1 MEKSITLLGA
11 PTGNCVRAAIA
22 LEEARIPYV
31 VRHVDLKN
39 GEHRA
44 AEYLALNPAG
54 RVPTLVEH
62 REGEPP
68 FVLSQSNAIMLYAA
82 RKAPG
87 RLLPAAEGRA
97 RALTLERFFLFITDV
112 IAPNHAAFYVRPR
125 GEQRA
130 ADLLEERSV
139 DVLKLAEKFV
149 ADTPFL
155 AGENYSIA
163 DIAAFTI
170 TMSVRKQLAWSEL
183 PALAR
188 WYSIIEQRP
197 AVTRGLKAFVLS

>member
-1 MEKSITLLGA
+1 MEKSTKLFGA

-22 LEEARIPYV
+22 LEEVEIPYV
-31 VRHVDLKN
+31 ARHVDLGN

-44 AEYLALNPAG
+44 AEYLALNPLG
-54 RVPTLVEH
+54 RVPALIEH

-82 RKAPG
+82 GKAPG
-87 RLLPAAEGRA
+87 RLMPAAEGRE

-112 IAPNHAAFYVRPR
+112 IAPNHAAFYVRSG

-130 ADLLEERSV
+130 ADLLDERSLG
-139 DVLKLAEKFV
+139 VLKLAERFV

-163 DIAAFTI
+163 DIAAFTM
-170 TMSVRKQLAWSEL
+170 TKSVREQLAWGEL

-197 AVTRGLKAFVLS
+197 AVVRGLKAFVLP